1 MRKVE
6 LLSEVTGSV
15 WKVLTQ
21 PGQTVQEDDP
31 ILLIESMKMEIP
43 VVATEPGVI
52 ASILVQEGS
61 AVAEGDVV
69 AVLYA
74 R

>member
-15 WKVLTQ
+15 WKVLVQ
-21 PGQTVQEDDP
+21 PGQSVEEDEP

-43 VVATEPGVI
+43 VVATESGVI
-52 ASILVQEGS
+52 QLILAQEGE

-69 AVLYA
+69 AVIGA
-74 R
+74 P

>member
-69 AVLYA
+69 AVLDA